1 MERLFASN
9 HRLTSN
15 APLSAVLFVD
25 PGDDRS
31 DDEPRHIP
39 TCIEQSDLGTVRV
52 TEIGV
57 PGVHSL
63 KTGDDGAVI

>member
-1 MERLFASN
+1 MSN

-31 DDEPRHIP
+31 NDEPRHVP
-39 TCIEQSDLGTVRV
+39 TGIEQSNLGTVRI

>member
-1 MERLFASN
+1 MSN

-57 PGVHSL
+57 PGIHSL